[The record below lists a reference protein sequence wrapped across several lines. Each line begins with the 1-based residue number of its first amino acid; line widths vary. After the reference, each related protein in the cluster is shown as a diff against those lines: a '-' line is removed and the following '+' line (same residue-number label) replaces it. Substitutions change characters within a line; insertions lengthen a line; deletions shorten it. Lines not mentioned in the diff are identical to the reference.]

1 VADRLRAVAWS
12 ESAQTA
18 LDEVIAYIHQD
29 SPGNARRVLVAALKA
44 AASLETLA
52 ERGRIVPELGDPDI
66 RELLVFRFRLL
77 YRVSMIA
84 SLWWRSFAAFGTSRR
99 GARIRSLTNS
109 DAG

>member
-77 YRVSMIA
+77 YRVSNDRVTVVA
-84 SLWWRSFAAFGTSRR
+84 FLRGVRDFATWRKDQ
-99 GARIRSLTNS
+99 IV
-109 DAG
+109 DE